1 MIAAGRCATAALGM
15 LLRDQPLSPGKVSL
29 AWSAAVGRTIDRFT
43 SVALGPDG
51 ALAVTAADPHW
62 SRELHRARPLIA
74 SRLNRLL
81 GDDVVKR
88 MEISSRTALGR
99 PTETT
104 LPGGGRARPPAAKP
118 RVALPPEGAGERP
131 RRPPDKA

>member
-1 MIAAGRCATAALGM
+1 MTAAGSCTTAALGM

-51 ALAVTAADPHW
+51 ALTVTTANSNW
-62 SRELHRARPLIA
+62 SRALHRSRPLIA

-88 MEISSRTALGR
+88 MEISSRTALGKL
-99 PTETT
+99 TATT
-104 LPGGGRARPPAAKP
+104 RRATPQKTGRT
-118 RVALPPEGAGERP
+118 
-131 RRPPDKA
+131 